1 MTLEKRCVVL
11 GVTGGIAAYKAAE
24 IVSRLKKLG
33 ADVRVIMTKNACE
46 FITPLTLETL
56 SVNPVVCDTFERA
69 RTWEVEHIALAARAD
84 LFLIAPATANIM
96 AKMAAGLADDM
107 LSTTVLATHAP
118 ILLAPAMN
126 TAMWENP
133 VTQENREKLARR
145 GVRFVGP
152 AEGHL
157 ACGTTGKGHIAS
169 VEDIVSQACALL
181 CPVRDLQGRRVLVTA
196 GPTRE
201 PLDPVRYLTNRSSG
215 KMGYA
220 LAEAAAARGA
230 EVTLLTGPVS
240 LDVPA
245 GVTALRF
252 ETTQDLFVLA
262 LAHAPEQDVVIQ
274 AAAPADYRA
283 QAVALHKI
291 KKADGEPLTLS
302 LVENPDVAK
311 ALGGRKRPGQIF
323 VGFAAETD
331 DVLAHARQK
340 LERKRL
346 DLIVANDVTRPGAGF
361 DVDTN
366 IVTLVSHED
375 IRELPILSKREVADR
390 ILDRVLE
397 LGGVKPD

>member
-262 LAHAPEQDVVIQ
+262 LEHAPEQDVVIQ

-283 QAVALHKI
+283 QTVALHKI

-397 LGGVKPD
+397 LGGAKPD

>member
-252 ETTQDLFVLA
+252 ETTQDLFALA

-283 QAVALHKI
+283 QTVALHKI

-397 LGGVKPD
+397 LGGAKPD

>member
-1 MTLEKRCVVL
+1 MTLEGRCVVL

-24 IVSRLKKLG
+24 IVSRLEKLG

-56 SVNPVVCDTFERA
+56 SANPVVCDTFERA

-84 LFLIAPATANIM
+84 LFLIAPATANLM
-96 AKMAAGLADDM
+96 AKMATGLADDM
-107 LSTTVLATHAP
+107 LSTTVLATRAP
-118 ILLAPAMN
+118 VLLAPAMN
-126 TAMWENP
+126 TAMWEHP
-133 VTQENREKLARR
+133 ATQENRERLARR

-169 VEDIVSQACALL
+169 VEDIVAQACALL
-181 CPVRDLQGRRVLVTA
+181 CPVCDLQGRRVLVTA

-252 ETTQDLFVLA
+252 ETTQDLFALA

-283 QAVALHKI
+283 QTVALHKI

-311 ALGGRKRPGQIF
+311 ALGGHKRPGQIF

-397 LGGVKPD
+397 LGGAKPD